1 MNSHD
6 IKEEKAN
13 IYIYKITMTLVIH
26 SRTNLYIFKGSN
38 NVEYETWHK
47 CKKRTFFV
55 LFYFTMLKTNNNIL
69 VKIIKYK
76 Y

>member
-1 MNSHD
+1 MDIIRFNSMNSHD

-38 NVEYETWHK
+38 NVEYE
-47 CKKRTFFV
+47 
-55 LFYFTMLKTNNNIL
+55 I
-69 VKIIKYK
+69 
-76 Y
+76 